1 MKIWISISFLYLASL
16 MLVSCSQ
23 QGVYEAIQNNQCLE
37 KTGKVYCDERQ
48 DYETYKRERDEVLT
62 RKK

>member
-1 MKIWISISFLYLASL
+1 MKACKLIAFLYLPSFLLAS
-16 MLVSCSQ
+16 CCQ
-23 QGVYEAIQNNQCLE
+23 QGLYEAIQNNQCLE

-62 RKK
+62 KKK